1 MKKTDRK
8 RTASRETEQRQMADL
23 LVCFFLFGHGFGP
36 GLLGLKKLFILF
48 FLLEIS
54 ETPSSCYGFCSCVD
68 SDKTLRFL
76 DFRLSHVL
84 LTPKLYVCG
93 YDFE

>member
-36 GLLGLKKLFILF
+36 ALLGLKKLFILSF
-48 FLLEIS
+48 F
-54 ETPSSCYGFCSCVD
+54 F
-68 SDKTLRFL
+68 FA
-76 DFRLSHVL
+76 
-84 LTPKLYVCG
+84 
-93 YDFE
+93 